1 VSDVRAVRAVRVV
14 LPAHLRNLAQVGKEV
29 TVDVDGPVVSI
40 RSVLDALEAAHP
52 ALKGTMR
59 DHGGGKRRPF
69 VRFFV
74 GEEDRSHDDVDAPL
88 PASVAEGREVFY
100 VIGAM
105 AGG

>member
-1 VSDVRAVRAVRVV
+1 VTDGVRVS
-14 LPAHLRNLAQVGKEV
+14 LPAHLRNLAQVDKEV
-29 TVDVDGPVVSI
+29 RVDVDGPVVSV
-40 RSVLDALEAAHP
+40 RSILDALEASYP

-59 DHGGGKRRPF
+59 EHGGGKRRPF

-74 GEEDRSHDDVDAPL
+74 GEEDWSHEAPDAPL
-88 PASVAEGREVFY
+88 PEPVAEGRELFS